1 MRPRRIGTCGRQ
13 CGPRTARRGGGRGD
27 LSCARHRPPRAAE
40 HRSRQRRPCHS
51 RRWHGV
57 CFRFVESTT
66 SLPGAL
72 VSRTAEPAPNANP
85 GSDRVG
91 PSRTRVARGVA
102 PLRAALDAAG
112 SVMSRLRRHF
122 APLAADSISPLNLPP
137 VRMGLLTKLNVLTVG
152 LIFLTAIAI
161 TGLYVWKEWR
171 LSQTELRAEGST
183 LVAMLA
189 EATEHGL
196 ATNDRTNLV
205 AILDSLAVEGD
216 VAYVRVLDANRRTL
230 IERTFADSLQDVA
243 VPELPRAVPIA
254 ATAMTM
260 ERVIGGRRYLELVA
274 PVLGR
279 ISPPVP
285 PAEDGSGSGMAP
297 KAAAAGP
304 IGYVR
309 LGMTFER
316 ENADFRRTILGAMSI
331 VALLVVLAIGATLL
345 LPRRLVAPMR
355 RLMRAA
361 RAVGSGK
368 LDVYV
373 PASSADELGLLTHT
387 FNHMTQRLAES
398 QAEVAT
404 YQRTLEDKVAQRT
417 KELEIATAHAY
428 KLAQH
433 DILTGLPN
441 RSLLNQR
448 LKQILAQSQ
457 RDGSNV
463 ACLFLDF
470 DHFKR
475 INDTLGHD
483 SGDQLL
489 QAVAQR
495 LTSAVRESDTVARLG
510 GDEFVLIL
518 PGLDPAHAT
527 FETMTVLARV
537 RESFLAPFRLSD
549 QMPTLT
555 CSIGVSMYPLD
566 ASDPVTLI
574 KQADTAMYA
583 AKEAGRNAYRFYTA
597 DMNARVQLRLQL
609 ETDMRRGLMDDEFF
623 LVYQPQ
629 IEMQTGR
636 AVGVEALLRWRDPD
650 RGVIAPS
657 EFIPVAEESGMIQA
671 LGARVLRDACRQVVA
686 WHRRGM
692 MLRLS
697 VNLSVPQLQHES
709 WLGVVDEAL
718 SSSGLPA
725 HYLDLE
731 ITESVIIT
739 HPEKAVAT
747 LIKLKQRGLSI
758 TVDDFGTGY
767 SSLSYLA
774 RLPIQ
779 SVKVDQRFVH
789 GIDLN
794 RNDEAI
800 TQAIIALSHS
810 LGLRVIAEGVETAA
824 QFDFLKRHGCEEAQG
839 FLIARPMEEPELRN
853 WWRMQEEE
861 HRIVGRQSDMWLPE
875 G

>member
-1 MRPRRIGTCGRQ
+1 MSTGLSSSAMRG
-13 CGPRTARRGGGRGD
+13 
-27 LSCARHRPPRAAE
+27 
-40 HRSRQRRPCHS
+40 
-51 RRWHGV
+51 
-57 CFRFVESTT
+57 
-66 SLPGAL
+66 
-72 VSRTAEPAPNANP
+72 
-85 GSDRVG
+85 
-91 PSRTRVARGVA
+91 
-102 PLRAALDAAG
+102 LRKHLT
-112 SVMSRLRRHF
+112 
-122 APLAADSISPLNLPP
+122 PLATETISPLNLPP
-137 VRMGLLTKLNVLTVG
+137 VRMGLLTKLNLLTVG
-152 LIFLTAIAI
+152 LIFLTAIAT
-161 TGLYVWKEWR
+161 TGVYLWQQSRVGDV
-171 LSQTELRAEGST
+171 ELRIQGRTVLE
-183 LVAMLA
+183 MLA
-189 EATEHGL
+189 ELSEYGL
-196 ATNDRTNLV
+196 YTNDR
-205 AILDSLAVEGD
+205 AYLDSVLASLNAEGD
-216 VAYVRVLDANRRTL
+216 IAYAEVRDARRRP
-230 IERTFADSLQDVA
+230 IVMRRIAESLQDVA
-243 VPELPRAVPIA
+243 LP
-254 ATAMTM
+254 AMTDDTALPGGDAITTV
-260 ERVIGGRRYLELVA
+260 ERSLQGRRYIEL
-274 PVLGR
+274 
-279 ISPPVP
+279 ISPV
-285 PAEDGSGSGMAP
+285 GSIKS
-297 KAAAAGP
+297 AAATGLLEGNVESTPGAARIARQATPP

-309 LGMTFER
+309 IGMTFER
-316 ENADFRRTILGAMSI
+316 QQAQFRKTLIGALA
-331 VALLVVLAIGATLL
+331 VVGLLVVLAIGATLL
-345 LPRRLVAPMR
+345 LTRRLVAPMR

-361 RAVGSGK
+361 RSVGSGK

-373 PASSADELGLLTHT
+373 PASSGDELGLLTHT
-387 FNHMTQRLAES
+387 FNHMTQRLSES

-404 YQRTLEDKVAQRT
+404 YQRTLEDKVTQRT

-448 LKQILAQSQ
+448 LKQILAQAQ

-518 PGLDPAHAT
+518 PQLDPAHAT

-537 RESFLAPFRLSD
+537 RESFLAPFRLAD

-555 CSIGVSMYPLD
+555 CSIGVSMFPLD
-566 ASDPVTLI
+566 ASDPVSLI

-623 LVYQPQ
+623 LVFQPQ
-629 IEMQTGR
+629 IEMQSGR
-636 AVGVEALLRWRDPD
+636 AVGVEALLRWRDPE
-650 RGVIAPS
+650 RGVIAPA
-657 EFIPVAEESGMIQA
+657 EFIPIAEESGMIQA
-671 LGARVLRDACRQVVA
+671 LGARVLRDACRTVIG
-686 WHRRGM
+686 WHRQGM

-697 VNLSVPQLQHES
+697 VNLSVQQLQHDS
-709 WLGVVDEAL
+709 WLGIVDEAL
-718 SSSGLPA
+718 AASGLPA

-747 LIKLKQRGLSI
+747 LMKLKQRGVSI
-758 TVDDFGTGY
+758 TIDDFGTGY

-779 SVKVDQRFVH
+779 AVKVDQRFVH
-789 GIDLN
+789 GLELN
-794 RNDEAI
+794 RNDETI

-824 QFDFLKRHGCEEAQG
+824 QFEFLKRHGCEEAQG
-839 FLIARPMEEPELRN
+839 FLISRPLEEPALRN
-853 WWRMQEEE
+853 WWRMQEVEN
-861 HRIVGRQSDMWLPE
+861 RIVGRQGDMWQAE

>member
-1 MRPRRIGTCGRQ
+1 MN
-13 CGPRTARRGGGRGD
+13 
-27 LSCARHRPPRAAE
+27 H
-40 HRSRQRRPCHS
+40 
-51 RRWHGV
+51 
-57 CFRFVESTT
+57 
-66 SLPGAL
+66 
-72 VSRTAEPAPNANP
+72 
-85 GSDRVG
+85 
-91 PSRTRVARGVA
+91 
-102 PLRAALDAAG
+102 
-112 SVMSRLRRHF
+112 LRRHLS
-122 APLAADSISPLNLPP
+122 PLNAETISPLNLPA
-137 VRMGLLTKLNVLTVG
+137 VRMGLLTKLNLLTVG
-152 LIFLTAIAI
+152 LIFLTAIAT
-161 TGLYVWKEWR
+161 TGLYLWKEWR
-171 LSQTELRAEGST
+171 LNESELRTQGST
-183 LVAMLA
+183 LAAILA
-189 EATEHGL
+189 EASEHGL
-196 ATNDRTNLV
+196 TTNDRAYLV
-205 AILDSLAVEGD
+205 GILDSLAIEGD
-216 VAYVRVLDANRRTL
+216 VAYVHVLDARQR
-230 IERTFADSLQDVA
+230 IFAERTFADALQNVA
-243 VPELPRAVPIA
+243 VPDLPRDTVMPAPAKIDI
-254 ATAMTM
+254 TPQ
-260 ERVIGGRRYLELVA
+260 IIDGRRYIELLT
-274 PVLGR
+274 PVS
-279 ISPPVP
+279 ISPAPISTGASTEARDDRL
-285 PAEDGSGSGMAP
+285 PAAR
-297 KAAAAGP
+297 AVANQP

-316 ENADFRRTILGAMSI
+316 QYAEFKRTIIGAMSI
-331 VALLVVLAIGATLL
+331 VALLVMLAIGATLL
-345 LPRRLVAPMR
+345 LTRRLVAPMR

-373 PASSADELGLLTHT
+373 PASSGDELGLLTHT
-387 FNHMTQRLAES
+387 FNHMTQRLSES

-404 YQRTLEDKVAQRT
+404 YQRTLEDKVTQRT

-448 LKQILAQSQ
+448 LKQILAQAQ
-457 RDGSNV
+457 RDGTHV

-555 CSIGVSMYPLD
+555 CSVGVSMYPLD
-566 ASDPVTLI
+566 ASDPVSLI

-623 LVYQPQ
+623 LVFQPQ
-629 IEMQTGR
+629 IEMQSGR
-636 AVGVEALLRWRDPD
+636 AVGVEALLRWRDPE
-650 RGVIAPS
+650 RGVIAPA
-657 EFIPVAEESGMIQA
+657 EFIPIAEESGMIQA
-671 LGARVLRDACRQVVA
+671 LGARVLRDACRTVIG
-686 WHRRGM
+686 WHRQGM
-692 MLRLS
+692 MLRLA
-697 VNLSVPQLQHES
+697 VNLSVQQLQHDS
-709 WLGVVDEAL
+709 WLGIVDEAL
-718 SSSGLPA
+718 AASGLPA

-747 LIKLKQRGLSI
+747 LVKLKQRGVSI
-758 TVDDFGTGY
+758 TIDDFGTGY

-779 SVKVDQRFVH
+779 AVKVDQRFVH
-789 GIDLN
+789 GLDQN
-794 RNDEAI
+794 RNDESI

-839 FLIARPMEEPELRN
+839 FLISRPLEEPELRN
-853 WWRMQEEE
+853 WWRMQELEN
-861 HRIVGRQSDMWLPE
+861 RIVGRQGDMWQAE
-875 G
+875 GQS

>member
-1 MRPRRIGTCGRQ
+1 
-13 CGPRTARRGGGRGD
+13 
-27 LSCARHRPPRAAE
+27 
-40 HRSRQRRPCHS
+40 
-51 RRWHGV
+51 
-57 CFRFVESTT
+57 
-66 SLPGAL
+66 
-72 VSRTAEPAPNANP
+72 
-85 GSDRVG
+85 
-91 PSRTRVARGVA
+91 
-102 PLRAALDAAG
+102 
-112 SVMSRLRRHF
+112 MSLRRHF
-122 APLAADSISPLNLPP
+122 APLATDSISPLNLPP
-137 VRMGLLTKLNVLTVG
+137 VQMGLLTKLNLLTVG
-152 LIFLTAIAI
+152 LIFLTAIAT

-171 LSQTELRAEGST
+171 GSEAELRAQGST
-183 LVAMLA
+183 LVNMLA
-189 EATEHGL
+189 EATERGL
-196 ATNDRTNLV
+196 ATDDRANLL
-205 AILDSLAVEGD
+205 AIVNSLAIEGD
-216 VAYVRVLDANRRTL
+216 IAYVRVLDANRRTVA
-230 IERTFADSLQDVA
+230 ERTFAESLQDVA
-243 VPELPRAVPIA
+243 VPDVPRAVPIA
-254 ATAMTM
+254 ETIVT
-260 ERVIGGRRYLELVA
+260 EPVIGGRRYLELVT
-274 PVLGR
+274 PVLAR
-279 ISPPVP
+279 TT
-285 PAEDGSGSGMAP
+285 PAAGAVTDGNGSGAVPRPVG
-297 KAAAAGP
+297 AGP
-304 IGYVR
+304 IGYLR

-316 ENADFRRTILGAMSI
+316 QNAEFRRAILSAMSI

-345 LPRRLVAPMR
+345 LTRRLVAPMR

-448 LKQILAQSQ
+448 LKQILAQAQ
-457 RDGSNV
+457 RDASNV

-555 CSIGVSMYPLD
+555 CSVGVSMYPLD

-597 DMNARVQLRLQL
+597 DMNARVQQRLQL

-629 IEMQTGR
+629 IEMQTTR

-657 EFIPVAEESGMIQA
+657 EFIPIAEESGMIQA
-671 LGARVLRDACRQVVA
+671 LGARVLRDACRQVIA
-686 WHRRGM
+686 WHRQGM

-697 VNLSVPQLQHES
+697 VNLSVQQLQHDS
-709 WLGVVDEAL
+709 WLSIVDEAL

-747 LIKLKQRGLSI
+747 LIKLKQRGVSI

-779 SVKVDQRFVH
+779 AVKVDQRFVH
-789 GIDLN
+789 GLEQN

-810 LGLRVIAEGVETAA
+810 LGLRVIAEGVETAG
-824 QFDFLKRHGCEEAQG
+824 QFEFLKRHGCEEAQG
-839 FLIARPMEEPELRN
+839 FLISRPLEEPELRN

-861 HRIVGRQSDMWLPE
+861 NRIVRRQGDMWQAE